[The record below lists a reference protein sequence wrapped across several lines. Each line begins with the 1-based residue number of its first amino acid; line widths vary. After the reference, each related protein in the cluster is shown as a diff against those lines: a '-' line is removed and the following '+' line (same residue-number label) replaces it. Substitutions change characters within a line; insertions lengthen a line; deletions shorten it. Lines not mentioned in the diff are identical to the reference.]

1 MSLGEFIVSL
11 NIFDFNLNCI
21 KLIWRHAVDNLFTF
35 FYGTLQKNTLLTQRI
50 FMNFKEYVAHVKATH
65 HQEPEKVIAGFKD
78 NLSLMETEAD
88 VMTMTELIVHVCAQM
103 GEWEKGIELLR
114 KIKNNAK
121 INDKSSM
128 NRFVAILDLGNNP
141 NFSLEKFSS
150 SDQVQIYAP
159 VSAALVG
166 LGGFKNADKLLMKAS
181 ELAETLPVDDPAIKI
196 LSYLSGYMAKTLEA
210 KTDMNEA
217 GNMLLLKTQDVVKKL
232 SK

>member
-1 MSLGEFIVSL
+1 ML
-11 NIFDFNLNCI
+11 
-21 KLIWRHAVDNLFTF
+21 LF
-35 FYGTLQKNTLLTQRI
+35 LKNTPENKRT
-50 FMNFKEYVAHVKATH
+50 FMNFKEYVAHVKAVH
-65 HQEPEKVIAGFKD
+65 HQEPAKVIAEFKD
-78 NLSLMETEAD
+78 NLALMETEAD

-121 INDKSSM
+121 INDKSAM

-141 NFSLEKFSS
+141 NYSLEKFSP

-181 ELAETLPVDDPAIKI
+181 ELAEALPIDDPAIKI
-196 LSYLSGYMAKTLEA
+196 LKYLAAYMAKSLDA
-210 KTDMNEA
+210 KPDKNETEK
-217 GNMLLLKTQDVVKKL
+217 MFCLKAQEVARKF
-232 SK
+232 

>member
-1 MSLGEFIVSL
+1 
-11 NIFDFNLNCI
+11 
-21 KLIWRHAVDNLFTF
+21 
-35 FYGTLQKNTLLTQRI
+35 
-50 FMNFKEYVAHVKATH
+50 MNFKEYVAHVKATH

>member
-1 MSLGEFIVSL
+1 
-11 NIFDFNLNCI
+11 
-21 KLIWRHAVDNLFTF
+21 
-35 FYGTLQKNTLLTQRI
+35 
-50 FMNFKEYVAHVKATH
+50 
-65 HQEPEKVIAGFKD
+65 
-78 NLSLMETEAD
+78 
-88 VMTMTELIVHVCAQM
+88 
-103 GEWEKGIELLR
+103 
-114 KIKNNAK
+114 
-121 INDKSSM
+121 M